1 MYIAE
6 GTVLIL
12 NDAPGEIG
20 PGKRRKKKKKKK
32 NKQEKPKKA
41 EKLIF

>member
-20 PGKRRKKKKKKK
+20 PGKRKKKKKRK